1 MNRKVRY
8 ILVII
13 LIVVS
18 VAGIAAYR
26 VLYAPPKTVEE
37 MKSLS
42 ISATD
47 LAKPYAADE
56 TKANEKYLN
65 KAIEVTGTITGTE
78 QNQDGGLMVLLAT
91 DDPMV
96 AVQCAMREK
105 NVKVENG
112 RNVTITGICSGSG
125 LFGVT
130 LTGCIIK

>member
-47 LAKPYAADE
+47 LAKQYAADE

-112 RNVTITGICSGSG
+112 RNVTIT
-125 LFGVT
+125 
-130 LTGCIIK
+130 